1 MLLLILDY
9 GSGNVKSVYNALK
22 LVIEKCKSSYDI
34 KVSNLKSDINN
45 CDGLILP
52 GVGSFKNCKK
62 NIFQQEGLVD
72 TLRENV
78 LTRSKPFLG
87 ICVGMQLLADFG
99 FENGKH
105 SGFGWIHGNVK
116 LLNYKNNRDRQKY
129 KIPHMGWNE
138 IKLRW
143 DDVLFKKIGTK
154 DQFYFVHSYYFDVKK
169 QENLLAYTNYGID
182 IAAVIKKDNICGL
195 QFHPE
200 KSGIPGQKILFNWL
214 NYI

>member
-22 LVIEKCKSSYDI
+22 LVIDKFESSYEI
-34 KVSNLKSDINN
+34 KISSLRDDINK
-45 CDGLILP
+45 CDALILP

-62 NIFQQEGLVD
+62 NIFQQKGLVD
-72 TLRENV
+72 TLSENV
-78 LTRSKPFLG
+78 LNRFKPFLG

-105 SGFGWIHGNVK
+105 KGLGWINGKVK
-116 LLNYKNNRDRQKY
+116 LLNYKKHKDSQKF
-129 KIPHMGWNE
+129 KIPHMGWNQ

-143 DDVLFKKIGTK
+143 NDELFKNIDTNE
-154 DQFYFVHSYYFDVKK
+154 QFYFVHSYYFDVKN
-169 QENLLAYTNYGID
+169 QENLLAYTSYGIE
-182 IAAVIKKDNICGL
+182 IPAVIKKNNIYGL

-200 KSGIPGQKILFNWL
+200 KSGIVGQKILFNWL
-214 NYI
+214 NHI